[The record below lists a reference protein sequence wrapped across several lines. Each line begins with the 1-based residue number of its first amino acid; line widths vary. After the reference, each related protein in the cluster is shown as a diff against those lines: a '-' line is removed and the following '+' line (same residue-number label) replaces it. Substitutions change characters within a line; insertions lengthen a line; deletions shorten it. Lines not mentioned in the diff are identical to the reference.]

1 MQSSYFSGGG
11 SMRKETRIEK
21 HFVYA
26 LSAILFL
33 LGILLIV
40 ISYIISNSLISSII
54 RTIGAT
60 FCPSGVVAFVF
71 EYYIQERWTRHLRKS
86 LESDITVVS
95 GKLGIKRIY
104 INRDEWNKERLNPY
118 HKAKKVRYL
127 AVSPNLPPPYN
138 DEKMVEKI
146 LELLQGGTSFDFLA
160 CSPENPFAT
169 QYYGYRHTDS
179 PVEDFKNKI
188 EKSIERLKE
197 IKDKNKGP
205 GMIEIRIY
213 NASPGCYMQII
224 DNKIFFQ
231 PYLYGSVGDKPFMF
245 ELEEG
250 EEFNILHTHFQ
261 KIWEK
266 ATPIDEIWKKRKKR

>member
-1 MQSSYFSGGG
+1 
-11 SMRKETRIEK
+11 MRKETRIEK

-40 ISYIISNSLISSII
+40 ISYFISSSLISSIV

-71 EYYIQERWTRHLRKS
+71 EYYMQEKWAQHLKKS

-104 INRDEWNKERLNPY
+104 TNRAEWDKERLYLY

-127 AVSPNLPPPYN
+127 AVSPNLSPPYN
-138 DEKMVEKI
+138 DEKMIEKI
-146 LELLQGGTSFDFLA
+146 LELLQGGTSFDFLV
-160 CSPENPFAT
+160 CSSENPFAT
-169 QYYGYRHTDS
+169 QYYGYKPSDS
-179 PVEDFKNKI
+179 SVENFKKGM
-188 EKSIERLKE
+188 EVRIERLKE
-197 IKDKNKGP
+197 IKNKNKGP
-205 GMIEIRIY
+205 GKIEIRIY
-213 NASPGCYMQII
+213 NTSPGGYMQII
-224 DNKIFFQ
+224 DNKIFFN
-231 PYLYGSVGDKPFMF
+231 PYLYGSTGQKPFMF

-250 EEFNILHTHFQ
+250 EQFNIFYTHFQ

-266 ATPIDEIWKKRKKR
+266 ATLIDEFLEKREK

>member
-1 MQSSYFSGGG
+1 MHCSYFSSGG

-40 ISYIISNSLISSII
+40 ISYFISSSLISSIV

-71 EYYIQERWTRHLRKS
+71 EYYIQEKWAQDLKKS

-104 INRDEWNKERLNPY
+104 TNRAEWDKERLNQY
-118 HKAKKVRYL
+118 HKAKEVRYL
-127 AVSPNLPPPYN
+127 AVSPNLSPPYN
-138 DEKMVEKI
+138 DEKMIEKI
-146 LELLQGGTSFDFLA
+146 LELLQGGTSFYFLV
-160 CSPENPFAT
+160 CSSENPFAT
-169 QYYGYRHTDS
+169 QYYGYRPTDS
-179 PVEDFKNKI
+179 SVEDFKKGM
-188 EKSIERLKE
+188 EVGIERLKE
-197 IKDKNKGP
+197 IKNKNKGP
-205 GMIEIRIY
+205 GKIEIRIY
-213 NASPGCYMQII
+213 NTSPGGYMQII
-224 DNKIFFQ
+224 DNKIFFE
-231 PYLYGSVGDKPFMF
+231 PYLYGSTGQKPFMF

-250 EEFNILHTHFQ
+250 EPFNIFYTHFQ
-261 KIWEK
+261 KIWEN
-266 ATPIDEIWKKRKKR
+266 ATPIDEFLEMRKK

>member
-1 MQSSYFSGGG
+1 MHCSYFTGGG
-11 SMRKETRIEK
+11 CMRKETRIEK

-40 ISYIISNSLISSII
+40 ISYFISSSLISSIV

-71 EYYIQERWTRHLRKS
+71 EYYMQEKWAQHLKKS

-104 INRDEWNKERLNPY
+104 TNRAEWDKERLDLY

-127 AVSPNLPPPYN
+127 AVSPNLSPPYN
-138 DEKMVEKI
+138 DEKMIEKI
-146 LELLQGGTSFDFLA
+146 LELLQGGTSFDFLV
-160 CSPENPFAT
+160 CSSENPFAT
-169 QYYGYRHTDS
+169 QYYGYKPSDS
-179 PVEDFKNKI
+179 PVEDFKKGM
-188 EKSIERLKE
+188 EVGIERLKE
-197 IKDKNKGP
+197 IKNKNKGP
-205 GMIEIRIY
+205 GKIEIRIY
-213 NASPGCYMQII
+213 NTSPGGYMQII
-224 DNKIFFQ
+224 DNKIFFN
-231 PYLYGSVGDKPFMF
+231 PYLYGSTGQKPFMF

-250 EEFNILHTHFQ
+250 EQFNIFYRHFQ
-261 KIWEK
+261 KIWK
-266 ATPIDEIWKKRKKR
+266 NATPIDEFLEKRKK